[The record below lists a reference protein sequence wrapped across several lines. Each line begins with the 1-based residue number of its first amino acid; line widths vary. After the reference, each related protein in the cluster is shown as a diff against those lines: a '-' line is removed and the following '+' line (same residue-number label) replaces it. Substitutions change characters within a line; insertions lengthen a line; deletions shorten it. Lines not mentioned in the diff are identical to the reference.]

1 MVKCDVD
8 KLCESGVP
16 DMLNMNALGWAML
29 IALAIPLLIIDEVL
43 GTNLIDRID
52 NMLDTRKQWQ
62 STRQRALQKS
72 KDNYKNEVK
81 GKLERLITAMIKE
94 QREKDKLQLEEL
106 IVGAL
111 DDAFDIMAFYGE

>member
-1 MVKCDVD
+1 MTSFA
-8 KLCESGVP
+8 LE
-16 DMLNMNALGWAML
+16 LFNAPVGSSANRICGWL
-29 IALAIPLLIIDEVL
+29 IIALAIPLLIIDEVF
-43 GTNLIDRID
+43 GTNLVERVDD
-52 NMLDTRKQWQ
+52 MLDTRKQWQ
-62 STRQRALQKS
+62 STRQRAFQKT

-81 GKLERLITAMIKE
+81 GKLERLITTMIKE